1 MRNRIIG
8 AGTAVLAFA
17 LVVGCNESALAP
29 GLNPDLTPPSVSV
42 STPGDTTDLTE
53 GVRFQIDASDNLGL
67 KAVSVLLEGG
77 LDGQLDTVFSDQVTT
92 FTLPIE
98 IILPEGTAAGG
109 WIIITASASDGNNN
123 GNVDKDSIFLK
134 NEDALIVEIINPAPG
149 AVTSPGK
156 DIPIVIHASQK
167 DGVKRIGY
175 LLAGVITGGDSIGDL
190 RPMPPDT
197 IFADTLTISA
207 TAPEGIFTVTGF
219 AVDSADRRRLTSPV
233 SVTIQLAIND
243 TDPPL
248 VTVTVARRVEVDDF
262 ITVRATD
269 PSGITEVGWQ
279 AFALSSGIQVGGDS
293 VSLAGNLT
301 DVIEVW
307 VLGFNFP
314 ELPVG
319 VEIIGFAEDSNGNR
333 ATTLTSAPP
342 QRPVGSVWTR
352 ASARPGRGDA
362 GGGR

>member
-1 MRNRIIG
+1 MRNRTIG
-8 AGTAVLAFA
+8 AGAAILAFA
-17 LVVGCNESALAP
+17 LVVGCNESALSP

-42 STPGDTTDLTE
+42 ATPGDTTDLTQ
-53 GVRFQIDASDNLGL
+53 GVKFQVDASDNLGL

-77 LDGQLDTVFSDQVTT
+77 LDGQLDTVFTSQVTT
-92 FTLPIE
+92 FSLPIE

-109 WIIITASASDGNNN
+109 WIIITASAVDGNNN

-197 IFADTLTISA
+197 IFADTITIPT
-207 TAPEGIFTVTGF
+207 TAPEGVFTITGF

-233 SVTIQLAIND
+233 TVTIQLAIND

-248 VTVTVARRVEVDDF
+248 VTVTVAQRVEVDDF
-262 ITVRATD
+262 IIVRATD

-279 AFALSSGIQVGGDS
+279 AFDLSGIQVGGDS

-301 DVIEVW
+301 DVIELW
-307 VLGFNFP
+307 VLGFNFSD
-314 ELPVG
+314 LPQAV
-319 VEIIGFAEDSNGNR
+319 VIIGFAEDSNGNR
-333 ATTLTSAPP
+333 ATTATSAPP
-342 QRPVGSVWTR
+342 EQPVGSVWTHMW
-352 ASARPGRGDA
+352 ARPGRGDA